1 MLLCNN
7 SVVCLLKPGNFIAD
21 AILLNFLSNIKPHFK
36 ALSQKLP
43 GLQCLLSMVFVS
55 DLCLLVLT
63 VSGIR
68 LVILRSAKFVLGAL
82 TSSLFSLDSRPSLS
96 FLLCP
101 PYPLLFLH
109 TTILYPIPTSSSK
122 GCFLSLGEFIIERT
136 SLKFPS
142 PRVPPFIPMFSQTY
156 VV

>member
-7 SVVCLLKPGNFIAD
+7 SVVCLLKPGNFIVD
-21 AILLNFLSNIKPHFK
+21 AILFNFLSNIKPHFK
-36 ALSQKLP
+36 SLQQKLP
-43 GLQCLLSMVFVS
+43 GVRCLVSVVFVP
-55 DLCLLVLT
+55 DLCLPVII

-82 TSSLFSLDSRPSLS
+82 TSPLFASDSRPSLS

-109 TTILYPIPTSSSK
+109 ITILYSITTTSSK
-122 GCFLSLGEFIIERT
+122 VCFLSLGEFIIERT

-142 PRVPPFIPMFSQTY
+142 PRVPPFISMFSQA
-156 VV
+156 